1 MAVRA
6 LFHETLPALLGG
18 DPGPAVDRLTH
29 WVVQHGP
36 SADLHPLL
44 RLAIH
49 RPGQPFLYY
58 LKLVNLWKRLGRPM
72 LKPNATRRKLML
84 LTDTTADNLAPLLE
98 LFCVAYGVDLE
109 IEVPPF
115 DSVEQVALA
124 APGRASESEIVVL
137 SLSEHWLARYLG
149 TAPLVPRTA
158 LSRVEEMLARV
169 IAGLRQRAPEHLL
182 VTNFPPPAYATPA
195 GMMSAPDAIGWS
207 QAVARLNVWLT
218 DQQDSRTHVIDLAD
232 ALFAAGGRATVG
244 RVSYFRGK
252 MAVEPAGMIAAA
264 REIASAVVQL
274 SGKAHRALVTDWDN
288 TLWGGEIA
296 EAGSHGIVCGPDTPD
311 GLAYSKVQEYI
322 RGLSAIGA
330 LLAGVSRND
339 PAVARVFRENPDL
352 VLHEDDFASVR
363 VGFGPKSAAI
373 GDVARDLGFGT
384 EFLVFLDDSPFE
396 LAEALSAHP
405 YLDVLLAGPE
415 PESTL
420 RALSE
425 SRFFNAVSLSAEDLQ
440 RGSAARALKDQRDF
454 QAKFTDLE
462 SFLREIRIRIDVA
475 GLTDANLARVVQMF
489 QKSNQFNLTTRR
501 HGEADLRRFVAT
513 GGTVGVFS
521 YEDAFGPQ
529 GVISVAVL
537 VPEEDAVRI
546 ESWLMS
552 CRVLNRTVEQAVFAW
567 IVERAAGREIVGEYL
582 PTAKNGLVREF
593 YQSLGFELESRDAA
607 AGREVWRFA
616 TSEIRPM
623 PACHAELCRA
633 A

>member
-6 LFHETLPALLGG
+6 LFHDTLPALLHG
-18 DPGPAVDRLTH
+18 DPGPAVDRLTQ
-29 WVVQHGP
+29 WVVEHGP

-49 RPGQPFLYY
+49 RPGKPFLYY

-72 LKPNATRRKLML
+72 LKPNATRRKLLL
-84 LTDTTADNLAPLLE
+84 LTDTTADNLPPLLQ
-98 LFCVAYGVDLE
+98 LFCAAYGVELE
-109 IEVPPF
+109 VEVSPF

-124 APGRASESEIVVL
+124 AQGGARESEIVVL
-137 SLSEHWLARYLG
+137 SLSEHWLARYFG
-149 TAPLVPRTA
+149 TAPLVPRNA
-158 LSRVEEMLARV
+158 LSRAEEMLTSV
-169 IAGLRQRAPEHLL
+169 IAGLRRRAPEHLL
-182 VTNFPPPAYATPA
+182 VTNFPPRGYATPA
-195 GMMSAPDAIGWS
+195 GMVSVPDAIGWS
-207 QAVARLNVWLT
+207 QAVARINLWLA
-218 DQQDSRTHVIDLAD
+218 DQQDSRAHVIDLAD
-232 ALFAAGGRATVG
+232 ALFAAGGRATVA

-252 MAVEPAGMIAAA
+252 MAFEPAGLVAVA
-264 REIASAVVQL
+264 REIASALVQL

-288 TLWGGEIA
+288 TLWGGEVA
-296 EAGSHGIVCGPDTPD
+296 EAGSLGIVCGRDTPD
-311 GLAYSKVQEYI
+311 GLAYSKVQEYL
-322 RGLSAIGA
+322 RGLSTTGV

-352 VLHEDDFASVR
+352 VLREDDFASMR

-373 GDVARDLGFGT
+373 GDVAADLGFGT

-415 PESTL
+415 AEATL
-420 RALSE
+420 RTLSE
-425 SRFFNAVSLSAEDLQ
+425 SRFLNAVSLSAEDLK

-454 QAKFTDLE
+454 QANFTDLE

-475 GLTDANLARVVQMF
+475 GLTDVNLSRVVQMF

-501 HGEADLRRFVAT
+501 HGEADLRRLVAT

-537 VPEEDAVRI
+537 VPDGDTVRI

-567 IVERAAGREIVGEYL
+567 IVERAAGRDVVGEYL
-582 PTAKNGLVREF
+582 PTVKNGLVRGL
-593 YQSLGFELESRDAA
+593 YRSLGFELESRDAV

-616 TSEIRPM
+616 TSEVRELPDY
-623 PACHAELCRA
+623 HAELCRA